1 VVDFP
6 VDDGAITPRQASKRL
21 AIWLWLGLCAF
32 AGVVIIPLFIAGGGF
47 KLPELTCNDV
57 IVGHT
62 PDMLMLLGV
71 GGSSPIY
78 EPRYQIV
85 IRDIPIPVPPTLTKM
100 FMKGSRCGQ
109 P

>member
-1 VVDFP
+1 MVDFP

-21 AIWLWLGLCAF
+21 AIWLRLGILAF
-32 AGVVIIPLFIAGGGF
+32 AGVIIIPLFILGGGL
-47 KLPELTCNDV
+47 KIPELTCTDV
-57 IVGHT
+57 IVGNNL
-62 PDMLMLLGV
+62 MLMGV
-71 GGSSPIY
+71 GGPIY

-85 IRDIPIPVPPTLTKM
+85 IRDIPILLPPRLTKM